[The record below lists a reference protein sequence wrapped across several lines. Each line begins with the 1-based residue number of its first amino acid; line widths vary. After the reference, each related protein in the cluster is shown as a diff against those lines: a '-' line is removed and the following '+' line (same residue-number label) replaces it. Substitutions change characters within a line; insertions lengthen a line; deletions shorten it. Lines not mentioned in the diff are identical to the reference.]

1 MTTLALL
8 PLHLTKAFVRGHLR
22 NLGGRAVEVKP
33 YHTKTRSRRDDE
45 RTRELFGDIPP
56 ADNQPQPRMHPVR
69 TTEPRTPIV
78 PFRTLFPQLF
88 GEKEVDSGQ
97 NGQYNKDIK
106 GRNPA
111 PATEGKKMDR
121 HGDPIHGYTD
131 SVAQLEE
138 DRAQTRKL
146 RREMAD
152 AKAAED
158 ADWTEATTEQRR
170 RTWNEWLK
178 QANGRKLSAKEI
190 AEQEKRQGFT
200 LDTLKRH
207 IARHGVDKRHA
218 ATKATLLK
226 EMEKDRKAA
235 EGTPIAED
243 IETVIDLVRM
253 TDPENRPFSE
263 TIKGKWSK
271 GEEAAFERF
280 QAWKKE
286 QNAKKSAVQ
295 SAAPTTPPGIA
306 NPLTEQEGKAFG
318 KKDRIYLAVPFA
330 EKDRAKAKGAKW
342 DSEQKKWYWPTNA
355 GGIPTT
361 LESYREENR

>member
-1 MTTLALL
+1 MTG
-8 PLHLTKAFVRGHLR
+8 KKR
-22 NLGGRAVEVKP
+22 
-33 YHTKTRSRRDDE
+33 
-45 RTRELFGDIPP
+45 
-56 ADNQPQPRMHPVR
+56 
-69 TTEPRTPIV
+69 
-78 PFRTLFPQLF
+78 
-88 GEKEVDSGQ
+88 VDSGQ
-97 NGQYNKDIK
+97 NGQHNKDIK
-106 GRNPA
+106 GRDPA
-111 PATEGKKMDR
+111 PATEEKKMDS

-131 SVAQLEE
+131 SGAKLEE

-207 IARHGVDKRHA
+207 IARHGVDKRHV
-218 ATKATLLK
+218 ATKANLLK
-226 EMEKDRKAA
+226 EMENDRKAA

-286 QNAKKSAVQ
+286 QNAKKSATP
-295 SAAPTTPPGIA
+295 APTAEQAKAVSTPTA
-306 NPLTEQEGKAFG
+306 A
-318 KKDRIYLAVPFA
+318 DRIYLTLPFSD
-330 EKDRAKAKGAKW
+330 KDKVKSKGAKW
-342 DSEQKKWYWPTNA
+342 DGDRKKWYWPTSA
-355 GGIPTT
+355 GEMPDVVKG
-361 LESYREENR
+361 YAK